1 MGRVGRTSVVA
12 IAAIAAAVLA
22 ACSSGTTSASPST
35 TTVPGTSTR
44 ASTSAPP
51 HPRVLVYRGPAG
63 CDGCSEAAAAWI
75 AEALPGAQTEYV
87 GPDESRPVDEQAL
100 AGAALYLQPG
110 GDLSVDEA
118 AAALTAA
125 EQRAIT
131 AYVEAGGRYLGICQG
146 AYLAGH
152 DPGMGLLGGADT
164 GQYIALPDAAVRTEA
179 DALVP
184 VLLGG
189 RRVQA
194 YFQDG
199 PYVVPDARTTVVAR
213 YADGPVDA
221 ATTTYGR
228 GTVGVVGTHPE
239 APLRW
244 YRDAGLD
251 ASGRTGNAAVGTALL
266 QAMGLDDL
274 PS

>member
-1 MGRVGRTSVVA
+1 MGRVRRTAVVA
-12 IAAIAAAVLA
+12 MTAIAAAVLA
-22 ACSSGTTSASPST
+22 ACSPGTPSASPSAT
-35 TTVPGTSTR
+35 ATPGTSTR
-44 ASTSAPP
+44 ASAPAQQ
-51 HPRVLVYRGPAG
+51 RVLVYRGPAG

-75 AEALPGAQTEYV
+75 TKALPGALTEFV
-87 GPDESRPVDEQAL
+87 GPDEPRPVDERTL
-100 AGAALYLQPG
+100 AGATLYLQPG

-118 AAALTAA
+118 AAALTAV

-131 AYVEAGGRYLGICQG
+131 TYVEAGGRYLGICQG

-152 DPGMGLLGGADT
+152 DPGMGLLGDADT
-164 GQYIALPDAAVRTEA
+164 GQYIALPGALVRTDA

-184 VLLGG
+184 VLVGG

-194 YFQDG
+194 YVQDG

-221 ATTTYGR
+221 AVTTYGR

-251 ASGRTGNAAVGTALL
+251 ASGRAGNTEVGTALL